1 MVLSLP
7 LLLQEL
13 GFRPRI
19 GPALG
24 LATDLLHEV
33 DGDRR
38 GFVIPFAADIR
49 QHAGDLLVGEET
61 GGGHVVAIS
70 HALDLDGAA

>member
-7 LLLQEL
+7 LLLREL

-19 GPALG
+19 RPPFILG
-24 LATDLLHEV
+24 ADLLHEV
-33 DGDRR
+33 DGDGR
-38 GFVIPFAADIR
+38 GFVIPFAADIG
-49 QHAGDLLVGEET
+49 QHAGDLFVGEEA

-70 HALDLDGAA
+70 HALHLDGAA